1 MATRKKHVRLLEEM
15 GADQRQIERYI
26 PDDKIPVRQYFHSR
40 TNQPIVGG
48 DWDIDSDDDSTDD
61 RWLEKVTTSVSFK
74 ARLASSFCISSCF
87 LRCPSLLWILAP
99 R

>member
-1 MATRKKHVRLLEEM
+1 M

-74 ARLASSFCISSCF
+74 ARLTSSIAF
-87 LRCPSLLWILAP
+87 LVVSYGVPLCYGF
-99 R
+99 